1 MKIGCPSVLVVPLLL
16 AMVPAQETPKSQPQ
30 KAMAIQPAP
39 APKAQTQEELVKLR
53 DTKLAKDV
61 FHQHAW
67 LTDLAQAQA
76 KAKESGK
83 TIFAYITRSYA
94 Y

>member
-1 MKIGCPSVLVVPLLL
+1 MLL

-67 LTDLAQAQA
+67 LTDLAKARA
-76 KAKESGK
+76 LAKESGK
-83 TIFAYITRSYA
+83 PIFTYISRSYA